1 MRFAYYQRLSPAEQR
16 IYRRSD
22 AVTEVPLR
30 TPATLRPR
38 VEAVRQALL
47 QEDRA
52 VIQAATQSLARAL
65 TERLEVAGVEVEVLE
80 TRPSND
86 EGELHGL
93 YTWAPGQRPRIQVWM
108 RTAKRGRVV
117 AFRTYLR
124 TFLHE
129 LCHHLDFLWL
139 ELGASFHT
147 EGFFQRESSLFG
159 QLVPPSAGL
168 ERREAAD
175 TGKWSTSTRRGRR

>member
-1 MRFAYYQRLSPAEQR
+1 MRFAYYQQLSPAEQR
-16 IYRRSD
+16 IYRQSD

-159 QLVPPSAGL
+159 QLVPPSTGL

>member
-1 MRFAYYQRLSPAEQR
+1 MSPAEQR
-16 IYRRSD
+16 IYRQSD
-22 AVTEVPLR
+22 AATEVPLR

-38 VEAVRQALL
+38 VDAVREALL
-47 QEDRA
+47 QEDRTA
-52 VIQAATQSLARAL
+52 IQAATQSLARAL
-65 TERLEVAGVEVEVLE
+65 TERLEVAGVEVEVEVLE

-108 RTAKRGRVV
+108 RTAKRCRVV

>member
-1 MRFAYYQRLSPAEQR
+1 MSPRGGGCTA
-16 IYRRSD
+16 RR
-22 AVTEVPLR
+22 
-30 TPATLRPR
+30 
-38 VEAVRQALL
+38 
-47 QEDRA
+47 
-52 VIQAATQSLARAL
+52 
-65 TERLEVAGVEVEVLE
+65 
-80 TRPSND
+80 
-86 EGELHGL
+86 ELHGL

-117 AFRTYLR
+117 AFR
-124 TFLHE
+124 
-129 LCHHLDFLWL
+129 
-139 ELGASFHT
+139 T